1 MKVNNPTKFFSEL
14 DGAENYLKAKQ
25 RATIVTRGD
34 FIKLY
39 AATDSVDPSDWHVTA
54 LEGDAWWKMSF
65 DGGQTFPIKMKF
77 EGNSFSTSFHGTTPF
92 SQDDI
97 ETFLIT
103 ENYNELKE
111 GNVRL
116 FENDSQGFKIENKN
130 FKFKFDD
137 SVSGLIVKFMDAPI
151 TDSDFASYDII
162 IKTGVDAQAY
172 GIETPVFST
181 TVSAIPTVYDSNYGT
196 CNYLDSEISSIECLT
211 RLSDVNKMKLKVI
224 SADPLLGG
232 NVVLKF
238 MCGSTVFTQTV
249 SVTTLEETV
258 DIILPNTISGT
269 LIIER
274 LYEDGNDTLSDNG
287 ITISAIITEIKVE
300 TV

>member
-14 DGAENYLKAKQ
+14 NGAENYLKAKQ

-39 AATDSVDPSDWHVTA
+39 AATDSANPADWHIEA
-54 LEGDAWWKMSF
+54 EEGDAWWKMSF
-65 DGGQTFPIKMKF
+65 DAGQTFPIKMKF
-77 EGNSFSTSFHGTTPF
+77 EGNSFSTSFHDTTSF
-92 SQDDI
+92 VQDDVK
-97 ETFLIT
+97 TFLIT
-103 ENYNELKE
+103 ENYNELKN
-111 GNVRL
+111 GNVKL
-116 FENDSQGFKIENKN
+116 FENDSQGFKVENKN

-137 SVSGLIVKFMDAPI
+137 SVSGLIVKFMDNPI
-151 TDSDFASYDII
+151 TNSDFSSYDVT
-162 IKTGVDAQAY
+162 IKTGVDVQAY
-172 GIETPVFST
+172 GVETPVFST

-211 RLSDVNKMKLKVI
+211 RLSDVNKMKLKVV

-232 NVVLKF
+232 NIVLKF
-238 MCGSTVFTQTV
+238 MCGSTVFTQTI
-249 SVTTLEETV
+249 SVANTEGTV

-274 LYEDGNDTLSDNG
+274 LYNDGNDTLADNG
-287 ITISAIITEIKVE
+287 IVISAIITEIKVE